1 MKEGRLGHPY
11 PEMDTLSCIDCGL
24 CSAICPAN
32 VFGRSRAG
40 DAGQDELFRSPAA
53 AFAAWAKDP
62 SEYVSSTSGGAA
74 SVLSR
79 HFLSQGGAV
88 YGSAVIPS
96 GTDGRSCR
104 FSVRHIRIENESGI
118 PRLKGSK
125 YVQSSI
131 SGILP
136 QCRKDVRS
144 GKPVLFI
151 GTPCQTAALRCM
163 FRKRPENLFLVD
175 IVCHGVP
182 SLALLKDYINGYMHI
197 SPSEVTGLSFRD
209 ERGFSMTVSDSHGI
223 HRLPPL
229 TGRRTEGLYYN
240 LFMDGFTYRESCY
253 SCIYAG
259 IRRVSDMTIGDF
271 WGLGKDVPEHPYGV
285 SLIMPVTSKGK
296 ELIPVLKEGMHMYER
311 SLDEAS
317 AGNAQLCH
325 PKHKSL
331 RIKLF
336 RCIEPILGL
345 RSYYLL
351 TADWILKKLIKSR

>member
-88 YGSAVIPS
+88 Y
-96 GTDGRSCR
+96 
-104 FSVRHIRIENESGI
+104 
-118 PRLKGSK
+118 
-125 YVQSSI
+125 
-131 SGILP
+131 GILP

-351 TADWILKKLIKSR
+351 TADWILKKRIKSR